1 MKTSHAILAIALTA
15 ATFGGTA
22 FAVSATDS
30 ANMSNAATDNWLAI
44 PAIYEKVTAAGFNDI
59 YEIERERN
67 GYKIKAVGRNGER
80 VKLFVDPMTGE
91 VLQSRSKQDKYRGER
106 TGTQL

>member
-15 ATFGGTA
+15 TTFGGAA

-30 ANMSNAATDNWLAI
+30 TYTSTAAVDNWLAI
-44 PAIYEKVTAAGFNDI
+44 PAIYTKVTAAGFKDI
-59 YEIERERN
+59 YEIEREHN
-67 GYKIKAVGRNGER
+67 GYKIKAVGPNGER

-91 VLQSRSKQDKYRGER
+91 VLQSRSKQDKYRGGR